1 MLKINLIPK
10 KVRIKYELIVQ
21 HLITFLFAIFITL
34 FILLYFNSWVTK
46 KNASIDSEISKIN
59 SDIQDLEKIV
69 SEFKKTEERK
79 SYLQNQIGVIE
90 KLYESKT
97 GHVRM
102 LSDFADN
109 VPEDLWITSLT
120 EDKNKITI
128 TGEALTQFI
137 IADFLDNL
145 KRSKYFSNVKIGSI
159 TGAKTKTYVISA
171 DASYL

>member
-1 MLKINLIPK
+1 MLKINLIPR
-10 KVRIKYELIVQ
+10 KVRIKYELIIQ
-21 HLITFLFAIFITL
+21 HLITFLLSIFITL
-34 FILLYFNSWVTK
+34 FVLLYFNSWVTK

-59 SDIQDLEKIV
+59 SDVQDLEKIV
-69 SEFKKTEERK
+69 SEVKKTEEKK

-97 GHVRM
+97 GPVKM

-120 EDKNKITI
+120 EDNNKITLA
-128 TGEALTQFI
+128 GEALTQFI

-145 KRSKYFSNVKIGSI
+145 KKSSYLSNVKIGSI
-159 TGAKTKTYVISA
+159 TGTKTKTFTINA
-171 DASYL
+171 DASY